1 MHILLKQFAMLFFP
15 IVALTLANY
24 TDLNVLANIHIA
36 RMCHHLFYDLCIF
49 KRLLRFW
56 DYINR
61 WLTTILNLLSYWTY
75 YQTFT
80 WIDTIF
86 VFFRFEK
93 STKSIKKSNHEQVC
107 FFQWPGMELLF
118 RCEYDRH
125 IQCEINNDKSSTL

>member
-24 TDLNVLANIHIA
+24 TDLNVLANLHIA

-49 KRLLRFW
+49 KRLLCFW

-86 VFFRFEK
+86 VFFVSK
-93 STKSIKKSNHEQVC
+93 SQRNQSRNQITNKF

>member
-1 MHILLKQFAMLFFP
+1 MITVISVYMHILLKQFAMLFFP

-24 TDLNVLANIHIA
+24 TDLNVLANLHIA

-49 KRLLRFW
+49 KRLLCFW

-86 VFFRFEK
+86 VFFVSK
-93 STKSIKKSNHEQVC
+93 SQRNQSRNQITNKFVFFNDQEWSYYFVANTTDISNA
-107 FFQWPGMELLF
+107 
-118 RCEYDRH
+118 
-125 IQCEINNDKSSTL
+125 K

>member
-1 MHILLKQFAMLFFP
+1 MITVISVYMHTLLKQFAMPYFP

-24 TDLNVLANIHIA
+24 TDLNVLANLHIA

-49 KRLLRFW
+49 KRLLCFW

-80 WIDTIF
+80 WLDTIF
-86 VFFRFEK
+86 VFFVSK
-93 STKSIKKSNHEQVC
+93 SQRNQSRNQITNKFVFFNDQEWSYYFVANTTDISNA
-107 FFQWPGMELLF
+107 
-118 RCEYDRH
+118 
-125 IQCEINNDKSSTL
+125 K